1 MSLLTLEHLRLSCEP
16 LITNRTLGYS
26 AGDVGSVGSAHQAQD
41 VQVSLPSDGLKVF
54 AISVHSTVSRSVDK
68 AACYLNSPSY
78 CSYTSIN
85 GNGLIFSTFNGSPSA
100 EDYNT
105 ECYMT

>member
-41 VQVSLPSDGLKVF
+41 VQVSLPSDGLQVF
-54 AISVHSTVSRSVDK
+54 AVSVHSVKIHPRSVDK
-68 AACYLNSPSY
+68 AASHLYLVVLEAVHHWSLSIAVLDALVVVHSPV
-78 CSYTSIN
+78 
-85 GNGLIFSTFNGSPSA
+85 STLHL
-100 EDYNT
+100 
-105 ECYMT
+105 